1 MQNQSEGWREGP
13 DWAMR
18 SIYTLCARNPALDF
32 SDLPELAGRRLAAL
46 AEEDQLSRPPRDR
59 PGRLNELV
67 FQQKKDKKKVDG
79 KPFLRNGAILLEKL
93 ITSSNGKQNPIRSF
107 SIEELKRATNNCHL
121 KFYKGFLDRPIFCM
135 KYVEP
140 QTQYSVQDFCFNNIV
155 FASKISHKNVLKFI
169 GCCLETETPIL
180 VFEWVENYS
189 LDDHIHRRHE
199 LNSEPLLW
207 RHRLKIA
214 MEIANAVAYIH
225 FGLLRPIVFR
235 DIKPSNILLDEHYA
249 SKLYNFSLSA
259 PIPEG
264 ETHIKND
271 PLIGTVDYIAPEYF
285 YTNECDKK
293 YDVYS
298 FGVVLL
304 ELFTGQKTRHLLGED
319 EHFTMLIDCM
329 VNHIGDDI
337 TVGYFWATYVKKHVD
352 NNTFN
357 EIVDPIIAGE
367 GSYPW
372 KEQQLQAFIDL
383 IFKCLNTPEERPTMI
398 DVAKHLR
405 QIYRSAT
412 N

>member
-1 MQNQSEGWREGP
+1 MNWF
-13 DWAMR
+13 
-18 SIYTLCARNPALDF
+18 F
-32 SDLPELAGRRLAAL
+32 SRR
-46 AEEDQLSRPPRDR
+46 
-59 PGRLNELV
+59 
-67 FQQKKDKKKVDG
+67 KDKKKVDD

-107 SIEELKRATNNCHL
+107 SIEELKMATKNYQIQKLIPGHDGHL
-121 KFYKGFLDRPIFCM
+121 KFYKGFLDRPILVM
-135 KYVEP
+135 KYIEP
-140 QTQYSVQDFCFNNIV
+140 QTLYSVQDFCFNNIA
-155 FASKISHKNVLKFI
+155 FASKISHKNILKFI

-225 FGLLRPIVFR
+225 FGLPRPIVFR

-285 YTNECDKK
+285 YTNECDEKC
-293 YDVYS
+293 DVYS

-304 ELFTGQKTRHLLGED
+304 ELFTGQKIRHLLGED

-337 TVGYFWATYVKKHVD
+337 TVEYFWATYVKKHVD

-357 EIVDPIIAGE
+357 EIVDPIITGE
-367 GSYPW
+367 GSYPG

-383 IFKCLNTPEERPTMI
+383 IFRCLNTPEERPTMI
-398 DVAKHLR
+398 DVTKQLR